1 MDRDR
6 IRQHLLDR
14 YQRGFPLAPRP
25 YQQIADDLGVT
36 EADIL
41 TLFGALKEENAIS
54 RIGAVVRPNT
64 IGASTLAAMQV
75 PEALVED
82 VGVRLGSRAEVNH
95 CYSRDH
101 PYNLW
106 FVVTARDRGEVR
118 RVLDELQEE
127 TGYALLALPML
138 KDYHI
143 DLGFRLP

>member
-14 YQRGFPLAPRP
+14 YQRGFPLVPRP
-25 YQQIADDLGVT
+25 YRQIADDLGVS

-41 TLFGALKEENAIS
+41 DLLGALKEENAIS

-64 IGASTLAAMQV
+64 IGASTLAAMRV
-75 PEALVED
+75 PEALLED
-82 VGVRLGSRAEVNH
+82 IGMQVGRRAEVNH

-106 FVVTARDRGEVR
+106 FVVTARDRGEVY
-118 RVLDELQEE
+118 RVLEELQKE
-127 TGYALLALPML
+127 TGCAVLALPML